1 MRGSIDDLVVP
12 LRPHFVPSFISLS
25 SRIKHSNLARST
37 FSQIWTGHENLELTQ
52 KKNSAAIVNHCFLN
66 PKHSWF

>member
-52 KKNSAAIVNHCFLN
+52 KKNSAAIVNHCFLY
-66 PKHSWF
+66 PKHPWF